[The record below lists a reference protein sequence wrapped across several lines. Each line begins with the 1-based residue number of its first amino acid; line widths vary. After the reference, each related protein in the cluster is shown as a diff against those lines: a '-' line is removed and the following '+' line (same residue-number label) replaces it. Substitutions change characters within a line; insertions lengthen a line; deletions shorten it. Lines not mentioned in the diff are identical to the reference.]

1 MTTFAW
7 AYGPTLQSLKALWL
21 REPDYSHGFLV
32 IPLAI
37 LFLWLRRSDLRTIRV
52 SPSRWG
58 LALIFLSLVLRWV
71 GLRYSFDSL
80 DGYSLIVWISGAVML
95 LGGPRL
101 TLWALPSILFLLFM
115 VPIPF
120 QLERLMSVPLQR
132 VATALS
138 CFVLQC
144 LGQPAFSEGTTILLG
159 NHQLHVEQA
168 CSGLRI
174 FVGTFALAF
183 AYVIAARRELWEQA
197 ILLCCV
203 VPTALLANAAR
214 IVITALLYRYSYD
227 EEAIRQFNHDAAGW
241 VMILIAAVLFG
252 IAQLYLTRL
261 LVKVDVM
268 RIQDLVG
275 RGRAEA

>member
-1 MTTFAW
+1 M
-7 AYGPTLQSLKALWL
+7 KALWL

-37 LFLWLRRSDLRTIRV
+37 LFLWLRRSDLKTIQIR
-52 SPSRWG
+52 PSLWG
-58 LALIFLSLVLRWV
+58 LGLIFLSLIIRWV

-80 DGYSLIVWISGAVML
+80 DGYSLIVWIGGAVML
-95 LGGPRL
+95 LGGARL
-101 TLWALPSILFLLFM
+101 TMWALPSILFLLFM

-132 VATALS
+132 VATNVS

-159 NHQLHVEQA
+159 AHQLQVEQA

-197 ILLCCV
+197 ILLCFV

-227 EEAIRQFNHDAAGW
+227 EEAIRQFNST
-241 VMILIAAVLFG
+241 L
-252 IAQLYLTRL
+252 R
-261 LVKVDVM
+261 
-268 RIQDLVG
+268 
-275 RGRAEA
+275 